1 MIAICA
7 AMLIIPTFVVYPRVE
22 FNRPQYVWFWKELR
36 AVVAVGNVEARFCPM
51 VPLMNPPMLMAA

>member
-22 FNRPQYVWFWKELR
+22 FNRPQYVWFWNVERL
-36 AVVAVGNVEARFCPM
+36 VAVLGSVEYRLCPM
-51 VPLMNPPMLMAA
+51 VPLMNPPMLRAA